1 MCDFI
6 AAVSP
11 DIIEMTRLEA
21 LECGASHDEEA
32 CGDGE
37 SDGGGDSP
45 QLSPLGGLRRSI
57 PASEHGGDGEISQ
70 LTINVST
77 LSAPE
82 VSLMPSPEVSKVG
95 FFFSNGMIIL
105 ESEALLKGLHLQD
118 IFVFQ

>member
-1 MCDFI
+1 MRDFFI
-6 AAVSP
+6 TAVSP

-95 FFFSNGMIIL
+95 FFFFFLNYSYKRIDYSL
-105 ESEALLKGLHLQD
+105 VTSAHS
-118 IFVFQ
+118 FA